1 MFGQYKFWQ
10 SDQHKDEII
19 DQWVNDLRILLGSCK
34 YGDQKEKKL
43 RDRIVFGVADT
54 GVKERLLH
62 ESDLTL
68 MKALDLCHAA
78 EASKVQLKTMS
89 GKAKKGHDVHAI
101 GKGKQKSLKF

>member
-1 MFGQYKFWQ
+1 M
-10 SDQHKDEII
+10 
-19 DQWVNDLRILLGSCK
+19 
-34 YGDQKEKKL
+34 
-43 RDRIVFGVADT
+43 FGVADT

-78 EASKVQLKTMS
+78 EASKVS